1 MKKPWIIF
9 SVAIVTAIF
18 IYSLSLISKQNQCTW
33 VRSYLCTP
41 SQQLSTQTAVTPLPQ
56 VRPSTSVPQK
66 NTTKSDITA
75 QQAAAQLAQQ
85 QADAARLAQQ
95 QAAQLAQQQANAQ
108 AAQQAAAS
116 SVNTRTRAS

>member
-1 MKKPWIIF
+1 M
-9 SVAIVTAIF
+9 
-18 IYSLSLISKQNQCTW
+18 YSLSLISKQNQCTW

-41 SQQLSTQTAVTPLPQ
+41 LQQPSTQTTVTPLPQ
-56 VRPSTSVPQK
+56 VLPSTNISQR
-66 NTTKSDITA
+66 NTTTSARTSTSDVAA

-95 QAAQLAQQQANAQ
+95 QAAAQLAQ
-108 AAQQAAAS
+108 QQAAAS